1 MEDSGGMVCLLID
14 GVMASAIAPTIF
26 VKNAIIWSQK
36 YLGKRRLRTAAY
48 SKIYVAEC
56 ASAVFVPPRLPLFF
70 FIITPPVV
78 LLLIE
83 PATWIVI
90 ESCAAN
96 VPPYPPGNQPQ
107 EPYTKREKQKA
118 R

>member
-1 MEDSGGMVCLLID
+1 MCVCCFCATT
-14 GVMASAIAPTIF
+14 AS
-26 VKNAIIWSQK
+26 
-36 YLGKRRLRTAAY
+36 
-48 SKIYVAEC
+48 
-56 ASAVFVPPRLPLFF
+56 FF
-70 FIITPPVV
+70 FIIIIPPVV